1 MADQIGRVPA
11 EELRRRAA
19 HYRRLAR
26 ECAYPEGVDLLLL
39 MADVHDDE
47 AAVAQEPREGPAGPL
62 IARPTPHAE

>member
-1 MADQIGRVPA
+1 MADQTGRVPA

-47 AAVAQEPREGPAGPL
+47 AAAAAGEVEGPFM
-62 IARPTPHAE
+62 ARPTPSAG

>member
-1 MADQIGRVPA
+1 MVEQAGRVPA

-39 MADVHDDE
+39 MADVHEDE
-47 AAVAQEPREGPAGPL
+47 AAAAQEQIEGPL
-62 IARPTPHAE
+62 IARPTPPPG